1 MQDLMLVKKEG
12 GSYDK
17 HDLLALQK
25 PDKVGYDRVLDLD
38 PNEFI
43 TQANVKKAFR

>member
-1 MQDLMLVKKEG
+1 MQDLMLVKEKG

-17 HDLLALQK
+17 HDLLAMQK
-25 PDKVGYDRVLDLD
+25 PDKVRYDLALDLD

-43 TQANVKKAFR
+43 TQANVKKGFR